1 MRALILVA
9 TAALALSA
17 CNNASEAEENAAA
30 NEALATENVVTDN
43 AMMDANAMNATG
55 ANVVTDANGS
65 VNAVATDMATNNADT
80 NLANGM

>member
-17 CNNASEAEENAAA
+17 CNNAGDAEENAAV
-30 NEALATENVVTDN
+30 NDALATENVVTDN
-43 AMMDANAMNATG
+43 LAVDANALNATDN
-55 ANVVTDANGS
+55 ATDNATA
-65 VNAVATDMATNNADT
+65 NAVATDLTTNDADT

>member
-9 TAALALSA
+9 GAALALSA
-17 CNNASEAEENAAA
+17 CNNAGDAEENAAV
-30 NEALATENVVTDN
+30 NEALATENLGTDN
-43 AMMDANAMNATG
+43 MMMDANAMNATG

-65 VNAVATDMATNNADT
+65 VNAVATDLATNSADT

>member
-17 CNNASEAEENAAA
+17 CNNASDAEENAVA

-43 AMMDANAMNATG
+43 LTIDANSV
-55 ANVVTDANGS
+55 NVVTTENGS
-65 VNAVATDMATNNADT
+65 VNAVATDLATNDADA

>member
-17 CNNASEAEENAAA
+17 CNNATEAEENATV
-30 NEALATENVVTDN
+30 NEALATENMVGDDMT
-43 AMMDANAMNATG
+43 MDANTS
-55 ANVVTDANGS
+55 NVVTDADGS
-65 VNAVATDMATNNADT
+65 VNAVATDLATNNADT

>member
-17 CNNASEAEENAAA
+17 CNNASEAEENAAVD
-30 NEALATENVVTDN
+30 ETLATENMVVDN
-43 AMMDANAMNATG
+43 VAMDANTT
-55 ANVVTDANGS
+55 NVVTDGDGS
-65 VNAVATDMATNNADT
+65 VNAVATDLATNDTDT

>member
-17 CNNASEAEENAAA
+17 CNNASDAEENAAA
-30 NEALATENVVTDN
+30 NEALATENLGTDN
-43 AMMDANAMNATG
+43 LTVDANATD

-65 VNAVATDMATNNADT
+65 VNAVATDMATNEADT